1 MAFLRSFGPL
11 GFEIHIF
18 CCNTLC
24 LVYLAWQRAR
34 QPISATRD
42 FSVQK
47 PEVSGRIS
55 RAVKRK
61 RGAGLE
67 PAPRRNSKRRALR
80 LSYPRDPNIFQP
92 SRMAHK
98 RITMTIAINSA
109 VTRLILSGIP
119 DS

>member
-18 CCNTLC
+18 CCYTLC

-55 RAVKRK
+55 RAVSRLLMPSIRK
-61 RGAGLE
+61 MFDWERAPATEKPPSAPAAAGDT
-67 PAPRRNSKRRALR
+67 PGVSRARSRNCRAFR
-80 LSYPRDPNIFQP
+80 
-92 SRMAHK
+92 
-98 RITMTIAINSA
+98 
-109 VTRLILSGIP
+109 
-119 DS
+119 

>member
-55 RAVKRK
+55 
-61 RGAGLE
+61 
-67 PAPRRNSKRRALR
+67 S
-80 LSYPRDPNIFQP
+80 DP
-92 SRMAHK
+92 SRSVVTWTLATK
-98 RITMTIAINSA
+98 TRRRKLGVPDRYFGFTA
-109 VTRLILSGIP
+109 VALNTVLTVPPGNHAAAP
-119 DS
+119 AGTDAV

>member
-18 CCNTLC
+18 CCYTLC

-55 RAVKRK
+55 SGLF
-61 RGAGLE
+61 RGRTPNYCWVCTELYVYSIESTEWPTIMMLLE
-67 PAPRRNSKRRALR
+67 ESSRSG
-80 LSYPRDPNIFQP
+80 SQMP
-92 SRMAHK
+92 S
-98 RITMTIAINSA
+98 TF
-109 VTRLILSGIP
+109 L
-119 DS
+119 